1 MKNKQISKYIVVL
14 VLHYFD
20 HFDFVFQLL
29 HVKLESTREQLENK
43 CKQTEVLDATN
54 FDLERELA
62 EQRRE
67 NERHQQRIK
76 EYVNISEV
84 TSVLIIRADI
94 FMSSHH

>member
-1 MKNKQISKYIVVL
+1 
-14 VLHYFD
+14 
-20 HFDFVFQLL
+20 
-29 HVKLESTREQLENK
+29 LESTREQLENK

-67 NERHQQRIK
+67 NERHHQRLK

-94 FMSSHH
+94 CMSSHH